1 MSLDCIRNLPVEQV
15 ALPVRRIFDKH
26 EQEEAKEYFR
36 VITAALSMLGR
47 SIVVTGISDAIEE
60 QTIQHII
67 QTGVQGELYG
77 ESLSAEEVAA
87 GWQKSVS
94 FG

>member
-1 MSLDCIRNLPVEQV
+1 
-15 ALPVRRIFDKH
+15 
-26 EQEEAKEYFR
+26 
-36 VITAALSMLGR
+36 MLGR
-47 SIVVTGISDAIEE
+47 SIVVTGISDAVEE
-60 QTIQHII
+60 QTIQQII

-77 ESLSAEEVAA
+77 ESLSSEEVAA